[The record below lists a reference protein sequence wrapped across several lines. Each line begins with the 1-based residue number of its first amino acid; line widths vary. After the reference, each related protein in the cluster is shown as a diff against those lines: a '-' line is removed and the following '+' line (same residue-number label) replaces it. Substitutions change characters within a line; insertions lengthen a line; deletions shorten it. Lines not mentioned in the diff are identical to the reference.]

1 MIQNVCILLL
11 FKFQMSSV
19 LNCVMQVLN
28 EDDFQKWANFRRE
41 AEAAIDNRDELLMET
56 AQHLETKL
64 TLLGS

>member
-1 MIQNVCILLL
+1 
-11 FKFQMSSV
+11 
-19 LNCVMQVLN
+19 MQVLN